1 MPHSSAAQ
9 GRDVAASMPP
19 RHDSWWQRAG
29 AIAAALHPM
38 TTDSAEWKP
47 APAPP
52 CDYTAGYLD
61 HEGDQLYYVHHRAHG
76 AARAKVLA
84 LGPFANERTCSAMVW
99 RRWACR
105 MADAGYEVLRFDYR
119 GVGESSG
126 DFQKLGFH
134 DWMEDALR
142 ALAHL
147 RGDDASPIFL
157 HGLRLGA
164 LLGSHLLS
172 QGRAA
177 ALLMWDPPQSGRE
190 MLMQA
195 LRARLAIDMVLDPGA
210 PPATREQYVQA
221 LERGEFVDVEGFRWG
236 KRLWESAAE
245 FTLQIPRE
253 EGSAFWVVHL
263 DKRPATRVAVAGR
276 SDVIPIPIP
285 PFWQMGPNLDPDLKR
300 LMERSLELLDDWV
313 APREGSS

>member
-1 MPHSSAAQ
+1 
-9 GRDVAASMPP
+9 
-19 RHDSWWQRAG
+19 
-29 AIAAALHPM
+29 M
-38 TTDSAEWKP
+38 TTDTAEWKP
-47 APAPP
+47 APTLP

-61 HEGDQLYYVHHRAHG
+61 HEGDQLYYVHHRARG

-105 MADAGYEVLRFDYR
+105 MADAGYDVLRFDYR

-134 DWMEDALR
+134 DWMEDARR

-147 RGDDASPIFL
+147 RGDDTVPVFL

-164 LLGSHLLS
+164 LLGSRLLA
-172 QGRAA
+172 QGHGAA
-177 ALLMWDPPQSGRE
+177 MLMWDPPQSGRE

-210 PPATREQYVQA
+210 PPATREQYVHT

-236 KRLWESAAE
+236 KRLWESAAD
-245 FTLQIPRE
+245 FALQIPRE
-253 EGSAFWVVHL
+253 EGSSFWVVHL

-285 PFWQMGPNLDPDLKR
+285 PFWQMGPNLDPDLGR
-300 LMERSLELLDDWV
+300 LMERSLELLDGWA